1 MEQKSEKTARRTR
14 CFRLGKLGCFT
25 LIVLMVGLIA
35 CVTFQFFTLIS
46 MERRL
51 ASVEMKLYEIAKER
65 NNYSWSETET
75 RGLPSSSRQ
84 KRNSDATTSL
94 SDLTKRPIAL
104 EKRYSGEEN
113 IVYLVLQTLFC
124 YRAIQHSTNPAVLF
138 FRIRLL
144 KQISIKCY
152 K

>member
-1 MEQKSEKTARRTR
+1 
-14 CFRLGKLGCFT
+14 
-25 LIVLMVGLIA
+25 
-35 CVTFQFFTLIS
+35 

-51 ASVEMKLYEIAKER
+51 ASVEMKLNEIAKER

-104 EKRYSGEEN
+104 EKRYSREEN
-113 IVYLVLQTLFC
+113 IVYLVLQTHFFAIELYNIQLNPQFC
-124 YRAIQHSTNPAVLF
+124 FSGYV
-138 FRIRLL
+138 
-144 KQISIKCY
+144 Y
-152 K
+152 